1 MKKVSKLI
9 PNELLIIIYKMS
21 DIETRVK
28 LNKAFKWNFRV
39 MNPYQDIDTHLV
51 FNRKNSYKSRTQRI
65 FFSIGGY
72 MLSITR

>member
-9 PNELLIIIYKMS
+9 PNELSIIIYKMS

-39 MNPYQDIDTHLV
+39 MNPYQDTL

-65 FFSIGGY
+65 FFQLVG
-72 MLSITR
+72 TCCQ

>member
-9 PNELLIIIYKMS
+9 PNELSIIIYKMS

-39 MNPYQDIDTHLV
+39 MNPYQRYT
-51 FNRKNSYKSRTQRI
+51 F
-65 FFSIGGY
+65 
-72 MLSITR
+72 

>member
-39 MNPYQDIDTHLV
+39 MNPYQDTL

-65 FFSIGGY
+65 FFSIGGH
-72 MLSITR
+72 MLTTDNIN